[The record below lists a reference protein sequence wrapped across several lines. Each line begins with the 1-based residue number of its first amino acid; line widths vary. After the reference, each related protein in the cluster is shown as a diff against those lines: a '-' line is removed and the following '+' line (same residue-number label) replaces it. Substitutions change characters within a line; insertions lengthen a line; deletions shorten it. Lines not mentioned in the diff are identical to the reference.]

1 MRATFTCP
9 LPPTLNE
16 QIRLA
21 RANKFKSA
29 TTKKEWN
36 TYIGKLAKEQNLPQ
50 FPNQVWMVYEWRLKN
65 LERDPDNT
73 SAGAKYVNDGLK
85 HIGIIKEDNL
95 KIILGFDH
103 FFKKWYKDELILTI
117 SDKPIIKKIF
127 IEDNDNDNATH

>member
-16 QIRLA
+16 QIRYA
-21 RANKFKSA
+21 RGNKYNSA
-29 TTKKEWN
+29 SVKKRWN

-127 IEDNDNDNATH
+127 IEDNDNDNATL

>member
-1 MRATFTCP
+1 MRVTFTCP

-16 QIRLA
+16 QIRYA
-21 RANKFKSA
+21 RGSKYNSA
-29 TTKKEWN
+29 SVKKRWN
-36 TYIGKLAKEQNLPQ
+36 THIGKLAKEQNLPH
-50 FPNQVWMVYEWRLKN
+50 FPNQVWMVYEWRIKN

-117 SDKPIIKKIF
+117 SDKPILKKIF
-127 IEDNDNDNATH
+127 MEDDDDNEKS